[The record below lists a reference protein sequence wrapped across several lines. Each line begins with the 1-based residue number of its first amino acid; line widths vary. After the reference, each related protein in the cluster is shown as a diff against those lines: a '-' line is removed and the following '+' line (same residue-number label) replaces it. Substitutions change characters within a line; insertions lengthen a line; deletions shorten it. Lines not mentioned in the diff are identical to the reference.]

1 MKLLRSFLVAVL
13 LVIVTIA
20 VWLFYYLGAFK
31 SVDIT
36 EVERGPLKMI
46 YKEHTGSYHKI
57 VNVIEEVEKWAKANN
72 VDCTES
78 FGEYIDDANAVEE
91 ARLRS
96 RGGCLVSD
104 FPANLPAEFK
114 TREIPVRKYVQAI
127 FEGSPGIG
135 PIKVYPK
142 AETYMKDRQIVMD
155 GAVIEIYVIHS
166 EKAMT
171 TTYLFPIAAPPPAA
185 AEPTPAAEATPGN

>member
-13 LVIVTIA
+13 LVVITIA

-36 EVERGPLKMI
+36 ETERGPMKMI
-46 YKEHTGSYHKI
+46 FKEHTGSYHKI
-57 VNVIEEVEKWAKANN
+57 VTVIEEVEKWAKENKI
-72 VDCTES
+72 DCTES
-78 FGEYIDDANAVEE
+78 FGEYIDDANVVEE

-96 RGGCLVSD
+96 RGGCIVNEI
-104 FPANLPAEFK
+104 PAQLPEGFK
-114 TREIPVRKYVQAI
+114 SREIPVRKYVQAV

-142 AETYMKDRQIVMD
+142 AETYMKDRQLSMD

-171 TTYLFPIAAPPPAA
+171 TTYLFPIAAPPAA
-185 AEPTPAAEATPGN
+185 SAPAEPETK